1 MTSQQDHGRVKY
13 SAAEDE
19 HIIWAVRHGGSDM
32 EIAHDLRR
40 SYASVKERIKMLR
53 VTHDLPDRRA
63 INSGRKGKGTR

>member
-1 MTSQQDHGRVKY
+1 MTSHREAEKGRY
-13 SAAEDE
+13 SPEEDE
-19 HIIWAVRHGGSDM
+19 RIIWAVRHGGSDM

-63 INSGRKGKGTR
+63 INSGRKGKGKW